1 MEDSPCSENYSK
13 ISTYSRKNSGIIEQK
28 NEAANEKS
36 FLISKIISE
45 LFIVKC
51 EEGKSNIESKMC
63 LLDPFISRKIP
74 KISIKDFLDRLLKY
88 GKTFNEIAIVLF
100 IYIDKICNKH
110 KINLNYYNIHKLIL
124 AAFIVAIKF
133 HEDEYYSISY
143 YAKLGGISTKE
154 AIKLEYEFISLI
166 DFKLFVEQKEY
177 DKYYNYLHNL
187 DENDDDIYDEEDF
200 NIVNVN

>member
-1 MEDSPCSENYSK
+1 MEDSVFSENESK
-13 ISTYSRKNSGIIEQK
+13 NSTYSRKNSGNIEQK

-45 LFIVKC
+45 IFIVKC
-51 EEGKSNIESKMC
+51 EEGKSNMESEKN
-63 LLDPFISRKIP
+63 LLNSFISRKIP
-74 KISIKDFLDRLLKY
+74 KISIKDFIDRLLKY
-88 GKTFNEIAIVLF
+88 SKTFHEIAVIIF

-110 KINLNYYNIHKLIL
+110 KINLNYYNIHKLIF

-133 HEDEYYSISY
+133 HEDENYSMSY

-166 DFKLFVEQKEY
+166 DFKLFVEQKVY
-177 DKYYNYLHNL
+177 DKYYSYLHSL
-187 DENDDDIYDEEDF
+187 DENEDDFYDDDF